1 MLEIGDKVSTKTN
14 DDCND
19 MTGTIREIWEDG
31 YSVYLDDRRECEIGY
46 WFAFDEVEKVG
57 A

>member
-1 MLEIGDKVSTKTN
+1 MLEIGDKVITVTN
-14 DDCND
+14 DDCNGT
-19 MTGTIREIWEDG
+19 TGVIREIWEDG

-46 WFAFDEVEKVG
+46 WFAFGEVEKVD